1 MRDKDDDYTHIT
13 DLELSDGPLR
23 QHRLRLHLDYQIAV
37 VQRLLIER
45 PVMVALHLNKRVKLK
60 FTELMPKEPQEK
72 NRT

>member
-45 PVMVALHLNKRVKLK
+45 PVMVTLHLNKRVKLK